1 MAAEVAHHGLNLV
14 TPLVFLGAAVLAVP
28 LFRLLKLGAVIGYL
42 AAGVAVG
49 PSGLGPI
56 DDPASV
62 LTLAELGVVLLLF
75 IIGLE
80 LKPSRLWAMRRD
92 IAGLGLSQVVVCGGV
107 LAGLAMLAGLSW
119 QAGVIAGAG
128 LALSSTAFA
137 VPLMEDRNE
146 LASAY
151 GQRAFSILLLQDLAI
166 VPLLALVTLLSP
178 VAARTGGPPGL
189 LAGFVMVAAVATVV
203 MVGKYALNPMFKLLA
218 KSGASEIMT
227 AAALLVVIGAAAL
240 MQLAGLSM
248 AMGAFL
254 AGVLLADSRFRHELE
269 ANIEPFRGLLL
280 GLFFIAVGMGID
292 LSLVESNAAVIAGAV
307 LALMTVKTALIVG
320 LARATGSD
328 WRDALKIGTVL
339 SQGGEFA
346 FVLFA
351 AAVSGR
357 ILPTDAAAILTAV
370 VTFSLSLTPLV
381 FGLAQR
387 FAARSGGETREADFA
402 TAKGNTLIIGFGR
415 FGQVVAQILI
425 SRGVDITMIDHRVE
439 AIDAAERY
447 GVKIHYGDGSRLDIL
462 KAAGAGK
469 AELICVCVD
478 ETEATLKIVD
488 FCREQFSMAK
498 LMVRSFD
505 RDQSL
510 VLAERDVDCHVRETF
525 ESAVKLGEWAL
536 AALGVNNSFVAE
548 LITDF
553 RRRDTERFQRQLAEG
568 VYAGADLLTITPA
581 AEPTHRGEAT
591 SWQS

>member
-49 PSGLGPI
+49 PSGLGLI

-119 QAGVIAGAG
+119 QAAVIAGAG

-370 VTFSLSLTPLV
+370 VTFSLALTPLV

-387 FAARSGGETREADFA
+387 FAVRSGGETREADFSK
-402 TAKGNTLIIGFGR
+402 AKGNTLIIGFGR
-415 FGQVVAQILI
+415 FGQVVEIGRA
-425 SRGVDITMIDHRVE
+425 
-439 AIDAAERY
+439 
-447 GVKIHYGDGSRLDIL
+447 
-462 KAAGAGK
+462 
-469 AELICVCVD
+469 
-478 ETEATLKIVD
+478 
-488 FCREQFSMAK
+488 
-498 LMVRSFD
+498 
-505 RDQSL
+505 
-510 VLAERDVDCHVRETF
+510 HV
-525 ESAVKLGEWAL
+525 
-536 AALGVNNSFVAE
+536 
-548 LITDF
+548 
-553 RRRDTERFQRQLAEG
+553 
-568 VYAGADLLTITPA
+568 
-581 AEPTHRGEAT
+581 
-591 SWQS
+591 

>member
-1 MAAEVAHHGLNLV
+1 MEAEAAHHGLSLV

-28 LFRLLKLGAVIGYL
+28 LFRIFKLGAVIGYL

-49 PSGLGPI
+49 PSGLGLI
-56 DDPASV
+56 DDPGSV

-80 LKPSRLWAMRRD
+80 LKPSRLWAMRQD
-92 IAGLGLSQVVVCGGV
+92 IAGLGLSQVLLCGGL
-107 LAGLAMLAGLSW
+107 LAGLAMLAGLTW
-119 QAGVIAGAG
+119 QAAVIAGAG

-146 LASAY
+146 LASPY

-166 VPLLALVTLLSP
+166 VPLLALVTVLSP
-178 VAARTGGPPGL
+178 VAAETGGVSGW
-189 LAGFVMVAAVATVV
+189 LAGLIMVAAVAAVV
-203 MVGKYALNPMFKLLA
+203 IVGKYALNPMFKLLA
-218 KSGASEIMT
+218 KSGAGEIMT
-227 AAALLVVIGAAAL
+227 AAALLVVLGAAAL

-254 AGVLLADSRFRHELE
+254 AGVLLAESRFRHELE

-292 LSLVESNAAVIAGAV
+292 LALVVANATIIVGAVIV
-307 LALMTVKTALIVG
+307 LMTVKTALIFG
-320 LARATGSD
+320 LARSTGSD

-357 ILPTDAAAILTAV
+357 IIPADAAAILTAV
-370 VTFSLSLTPLV
+370 VTFSLALTPLV

-387 FAARSGGETREADFA
+387 LTARGAGETRAADFS
-402 TAKGNTLIIGFGR
+402 TANGNALIIGFGR
-415 FGQVVAQILI
+415 FGQVISQILLV
-425 SRGVDITMIDHRVE
+425 RGVDITMIDHRVE

-447 GVKIHYGDGSRLDIL
+447 GMKIHYGDGSRLDIL

-478 ETEATLKIVD
+478 DAEATLKIVD
-488 FCREQFSMAK
+488 FCREQFPLAK
-498 LMVRSFD
+498 LMVRSVD
-505 RDQSL
+505 RDHSL
-510 VLAERDVDCHVRETF
+510 VLAGRDVDYHIRETF
-525 ESAVKLGEWAL
+525 ESAVKLGERAL
-536 AALGVNNSFVAE
+536 AALGMTEAAAGDLVTE
-548 LITDF
+548 F
-553 RRRDTERFQRQLAEG
+553 RRRDAERFERQLVEG
-568 VYAGADLLTITPA
+568 VYAGADLLNTKSA
-581 AEPTHRGEAT
+581 AAPTH
-591 SWQS
+591 

>member
-1 MAAEVAHHGLNLV
+1 MEAEAAHHGLSLV
-14 TPLVFLGAAVLAVP
+14 TPLVFLGAAVLSVP
-28 LFRLLKLGAVIGYL
+28 LFRIIKLGAVIGYL

-49 PSGLGPI
+49 PSGLGLI
-56 DDPASV
+56 DDPGSV

-80 LKPSRLWAMRRD
+80 LKPSRLWAMRQD
-92 IAGLGLSQVVVCGGV
+92 IAGLGLSQVLLCGGL
-107 LAGLAMLAGLSW
+107 LAGLAMLVGLTW
-119 QAGVIAGAG
+119 QAAVIAGAG

-146 LASAY
+146 LASPY

-166 VPLLALVTLLSP
+166 VPLLALVTVLSP
-178 VAARTGGPPGL
+178 VAAETGGVSGW
-189 LAGFVMVAAVATVV
+189 LAGLFMVAAVAAVV
-203 MVGKYALNPMFKLLA
+203 IVGKYALNPMFKLLA
-218 KSGASEIMT
+218 KSGAGEIMT
-227 AAALLVVIGAAAL
+227 AAALLVVLGAAAL

-254 AGVLLADSRFRHELE
+254 AGVLLAESRFRHELE

-292 LSLVESNAAVIAGAV
+292 LALVVANATIIVGAVIV
-307 LALMTVKTALIVG
+307 LMTVKTALIFG
-320 LARATGSD
+320 LARSTGSD

-357 ILPTDAAAILTAV
+357 IIPADAAAILTAV
-370 VTFSLSLTPLV
+370 VTFSLALTPLV

-387 FAARSGGETREADFA
+387 LTARGAGETRAADFS
-402 TAKGNTLIIGFGR
+402 TANGNALIIGFGR
-415 FGQVVAQILI
+415 FGQVISQILLV
-425 SRGVDITMIDHRVE
+425 RGVDITMIDHRVE

-447 GVKIHYGDGSRLDIL
+447 GMKIHYGDGSRLDIL

-478 ETEATLKIVD
+478 DAEATLKIVD
-488 FCREQFSMAK
+488 FCREQFPLAK
-498 LMVRSFD
+498 LMVRSVD
-505 RDQSL
+505 RDHSL
-510 VLAERDVDCHVRETF
+510 VLAGRDVDYHIRETF
-525 ESAVKLGEWAL
+525 ESAVKLGERAL
-536 AALGVNNSFVAE
+536 AALGMTEAAAGDLVTE
-548 LITDF
+548 F
-553 RRRDTERFQRQLAEG
+553 RRRDAERFERQLVEG
-568 VYAGADLLTITPA
+568 VYAGADLLNTKSA
-581 AEPTHRGEAT
+581 AAPTH
-591 SWQS
+591 

>member
-28 LFRLLKLGAVIGYL
+28 LFRLFKLGAVIGYL

-49 PSGLGPI
+49 PSGLGLI
-56 DDPASV
+56 SDPGSV

-92 IAGLGLSQVVVCGGV
+92 IAGLGLSQVLLCGGV
-107 LAGLAMLAGLSW
+107 LAGLAMFAGLSW
-119 QAGVIAGAG
+119 QAAVIAGAG

-137 VPLMEDRNE
+137 APLMEDRNE

-178 VAARTGGPPGL
+178 LTAETGGASGWVGGL
-189 LAGFVMVAAVATVV
+189 IMVAAISAVV
-203 MVGKYALNPMFKLLA
+203 IVGRYALNPMFKLLA
-218 KSGASEIMT
+218 KSGAGEIMT
-227 AAALLVVIGAAAL
+227 AAALLVVLGAAAL
-240 MQLAGLSM
+240 MQIAGLSM

-254 AGVLLADSRFRHELE
+254 AGVMLAESRFRHELE
-269 ANIEPFRGLLL
+269 ADIEPFRGLLL

-292 LSLVESNAAVIAGAV
+292 LRLVASNAAVIAGAV
-307 LALMTVKTALIVG
+307 LALMTVKTVLIVG

-351 AAVSGR
+351 AAVPGR
-357 ILPTDAAAILTAV
+357 ILSVDAAAILTAV
-370 VTFSLSLTPLV
+370 VTFSLALTPLV
-381 FGLAQR
+381 FALAQR
-387 FAARSGGETREADFA
+387 LAARGRNETRRADFS
-402 TAKGNTLIIGFGR
+402 TAEGNALIIGFGR
-415 FGQVVAQILI
+415 FGQVISQILLA
-425 SRGVDITMIDHRVE
+425 RGVEITMIDHRVE
-439 AIDAAERY
+439 AIDEAERY
-447 GVKIHYGDGSRLDIL
+447 GFKIHYGDGSRLDIL

-478 ETEATLKIVD
+478 DTEATLKIVD
-488 FCREQFSMAK
+488 FCREQFPMAK
-498 LMVRSFD
+498 VMVRSFD

-510 VLAERDVDCHVRETF
+510 VLAGRDVDYHIRETF
-525 ESAVKLGEWAL
+525 ESAVKLGERAL
-536 AALGVNNSFVAE
+536 AALGVTDLAAGE
-548 LITDF
+548 LIAEF

-568 VYAGADLLTITPA
+568 AYAGADLLNAKPA
-581 AEPTHRGEAT
+581 AEAAN
-591 SWQS
+591 

>member
-1 MAAEVAHHGLNLV
+1 MAGEAAHHGLSLV
-14 TPLVFLGAAVLAVP
+14 TPLVFLSAAVLAVP
-28 LFRLLKLGAVIGYL
+28 LFRLFKLGAVIGYL

-49 PSGLGPI
+49 PSGLGLI

-80 LKPSRLWAMRRD
+80 LKPSRLWAMRKD
-92 IAGLGLSQVVVCGGV
+92 IAGLGLSQVVLCGSV
-107 LAGLAMLAGLSW
+107 LAALAMLAGLTW
-119 QAGVIAGAG
+119 QSAVIAGAG

-146 LASAY
+146 LASPY

-166 VPLLALVTLLSP
+166 VPLLALVTVLSP
-178 VAARTGGPPGL
+178 VSAGTGGVPGW
-189 LAGFVMVAAVATVV
+189 LAGLIMVSAVAAVVV
-203 MVGKYALNPMFKLLA
+203 VGRYALNPMFKLLA
-218 KSGASEIMT
+218 KSGAGEIMT
-227 AAALLVVIGAAAL
+227 AAALLVVLGAAAL

-254 AGVLLADSRFRHELE
+254 AGVLLAESRFRHELE

-292 LSLVESNAAVIAGAV
+292 LALVVSNAAIVGGAV
-307 LALMTVKTALIVG
+307 VTLMAVKTALILA
-320 LARATGSD
+320 LARSTGSD

-357 ILPTDAAAILTAV
+357 IMPADTAAILTAV
-370 VTFSLSLTPLV
+370 VTFSLALTPLV

-387 FAARSGGETREADFA
+387 FAAHGADETREADFS
-402 TAKGNTLIIGFGR
+402 TVNGNALIIGFGR
-415 FGQVVAQILI
+415 FGQVISQILLV
-425 SRGVDITMIDHRVE
+425 RGVDITMIDHRVE

-447 GVKIHYGDGSRLDIL
+447 GMKIHYGDGSRLDIL
-462 KAAGAGK
+462 RAAGAGK

-478 ETEATLKIVD
+478 DAEATLKIVD
-488 FCREQFSMAK
+488 FCREQFPLAK
-498 LMVRSFD
+498 LMVRSVD

-510 VLAERDVDCHVRETF
+510 VLAGRDVDFHIRETF
-525 ESAVKLGEWAL
+525 ESAVKLGERAL
-536 AALGVNNSFVAE
+536 SALGMTDAAASD
-548 LITDF
+548 LITEF
-553 RRRDTERFQRQLAEG
+553 RRRDAERFERQLVEG
-568 VYAGADLLTITPA
+568 VYAGADLVNTKSA
-581 AEPTHRGEAT
+581 AQPTH
-591 SWQS
+591 